1 MILRSIAGATFVAL
15 TFACATAS
23 AAQAQTATE
32 TPAQPPTRSLTIA
45 QDVLGNVAIVA
56 PQGEPKRFV
65 IFISDR
71 DGLTAARQAEA
82 QKLVALGAAVA
93 LIDLPMLEATFA
105 KRKDDD
111 CSYVFGE
118 LEDLSRMAQRQLGV
132 TDWQWPVLFGLGEGG
147 TLAYL
152 ALAQAPTN
160 TAGGAVSIGFSP
172 TFPGAVPMCAGAPD
186 ATRGAGVITYTPM
199 ADLPAPWEAV
209 LAAPPSTAQKA
220 FVDAA
225 PADAHVT
232 VVAGDE
238 AARFD
243 AAAKAL
249 FAMTP
254 PAGDALS
261 DLPLTELPA
270 AKPGPHLVILL
281 SGDGGWRDID
291 KQIGEYL
298 ADHGVSVIGLDS
310 LRYFWRRKD
319 AKQIAAD
326 LQRIADYYLEKWK
339 LSGLG
344 LAGYS
349 FGADVLP
356 MTWPELEPA
365 TQARTHVIA
374 LLGIAPTFDLEVS
387 VSGWLGL
394 HSSTNIDMRPFL
406 GKLPKERVLCF
417 YGDEEKADNET
428 ACVLKDLAG
437 ATLIERP
444 GGHHFD
450 GNYQLLAEEILKRLP
465 VAAPAKP

>member
-1 MILRSIAGATFVAL
+1 MIFRSIARATFAAL
-15 TFACATAS
+15 VLAGANAA
-23 AAQAQTATE
+23 AAQAEAQTQPQ
-32 TPAQPPTRSLTIA
+32 TPMEPRALTIA
-45 QDVLGNVAIVA
+45 QDVLGEIPIIA
-56 PQGEPKRFV
+56 PAGEPRRFV

-71 DGLTAARQAEA
+71 DGLTPARRAEA
-82 QKLVALGAAVA
+82 QKLVSLGAAVA
-93 LIDLPMLEATFA
+93 LIDLPTLEATFA

-132 TDWQWPVLFGLGEGG
+132 TDWQWPVLFGLGDGG

-160 TAGGAVSIGFSP
+160 TAGGAVSLGFSP
-172 TFPGAVPMCAGAPD
+172 TFPGAAPLCPGAPE
-186 ATRGAGVITYTPM
+186 AAGGSGIVTYAPM
-199 ADLPAPWEAV
+199 ADLPAPWEVV
-209 LAAPPSTAQKA
+209 LTASPTGAQKA
-220 FVDAA
+220 FVNAA

-232 VVAGDE
+232 VVAGDA

-243 AAAKAL
+243 AAATAL
-249 FAMTP
+249 FAMKP
-254 PAGDALS
+254 PAGEALS

-298 ADHGVSVIGLDS
+298 AGHGVSVIGLDS

-326 LQRIADYYLEKWK
+326 LQRIADHYLEKWK
-339 LSGLG
+339 LKGLG

-394 HSSTNIDMRPFL
+394 RSSTNIDMRPFL

-417 YGDEEKADNET
+417 YGDEEKSDNET
-428 ACVLKDLAG
+428 ACVLPELAG
-437 ATLIERP
+437 ATLIARP

-450 GNYQLLAEEILKRLP
+450 GNYQLLADEILKRLP

>member
-1 MILRSIAGATFVAL
+1 MTFRSIARATFLAL
-15 TFACATAS
+15 VSAGASVS
-23 AAQAQTATE
+23 AAQGQTPT
-32 TPAQPPTRSLTIA
+32 QTRSLTIT
-45 QDVLGNVAIVA
+45 QDVLGAVPIVA

-65 IFISDR
+65 IFISDK
-71 DGLTAARQAEA
+71 DGLTAARQAET

-93 LIDLPMLEATFA
+93 LIDLPALQAIFA

-132 TDWQWPVLFGLGEGG
+132 TDWQWPVLFGLGDGG

-172 TFPGAVPMCAGAPD
+172 AFLGAVPMCAGATE
-186 ATRGAGVITYTPM
+186 ATRAGGVITYAPM
-199 ADLPAPWEAV
+199 ADLPARWEAV
-209 LAAPPSTAQKA
+209 LAAPPSAAQKA

-225 PADAHVT
+225 PGDAHAT
-232 VVAGDE
+232 VVAGDD

-249 FAMTP
+249 FEMQP

-298 ADHGVSVIGLDS
+298 AGHGVSVIGLDS

-326 LQRIADYYLEKWK
+326 LQRIADYYLEKWT
-339 LSGLG
+339 LTGLG

-374 LLGIAPTFDLEVS
+374 LLGISPTFDLEVS

-394 HSSTNIDMRPFL
+394 HSSTNVDMRPFL
-406 GKLPKERVLCF
+406 GKLPKARVLCF
-417 YGDEEKADNET
+417 YGEEEKSGNET
-428 ACVLKDLAG
+428 ACVLPELAG

-450 GNYQLLAEEILKRLP
+450 GNYQLLADEILKRLP
-465 VAAPAKP
+465 TTASAEP